1 MLLEI
6 SGLGVNYAGAEAIRD
21 ISIEVNEGEIISLV
35 GSNGAGKSTTLRAI
49 SGLVK
54 PSAGEIRLENNRIDG
69 MPPYTIVKLGV
80 GHVPERRDLFPYM
93 TVLENLKLGAFLR
106 KDKNEIDK
114 DLEVQFEHF
123 PILGE
128 RKRQHARTMS
138 GGEQQM
144 LAIARALMNRPKL
157 LLMDE
162 PSLGLSPLM
171 AQEIA
176 QIVHDIHKRGVSVIL
191 VEQNAMMALDL
202 SERGYV
208 FERGSIILEGDA
220 KELLRDEHV
229 KRAYLG
235 L

>member
-1 MLLEI
+1 
-6 SGLGVNYAGAEAIRD
+6 
-21 ISIEVNEGEIISLV
+21 
-35 GSNGAGKSTTLRAI
+35 
-49 SGLVK
+49 
-54 PSAGEIRLENNRIDG
+54 

-80 GHVPERRDLFPYM
+80 GHVPERRALFPYM

-114 DLEVQFEHF
+114 DLEIQFEHF

-171 AQEIA
+171 TKEIA